1 MKIIRERVAGIDQH
15 RDSIK
20 VGVRLPGAGGE
31 REQIVRT
38 YATHTS
44 DLLVTRDWLKSLG
57 VTHVAI
63 ESTGNY
69 WKSTYYL
76 LEDDFEVVLVNAA
89 HVKHVEGKK
98 TDTQDC
104 LWLAELLECGLLR
117 ASFVPPPPIRV
128 LRALTRR
135 RKHVQE
141 DRTREIQRLHDVLQD
156 AGIKLSSVATD
167 ILGVSGRAILKQ
179 LVEGRTDPEA
189 LAELARGRLRAKLP
203 ELRQALQGQ
212 FTPQHGELVE
222 GILDHIE
229 FLEGALGEL
238 QRQIDAHAAAF
249 AEEQQR
255 LDTIPGWDVKTA
267 QAFLGECGA
276 NMKQFPTTKHL
287 GAWSGLAPGQH
298 ESAGR
303 RRAQRTRRGNRYLR
317 AALVEAAWAA
327 VLQKDNYF
335 AAQYHRLV
343 GHRGKKR
350 AIVAVAHSMI
360 EVAHV
365 LLSRKV
371 NYHDLGPDYFL
382 RLNQKAIERRC
393 VRQLQ
398 RLGYQVS
405 LTLTPPQPNALQE
418 ANV

>member
-1 MKIIRERVAGIDQH
+1 MKVIWERVAGIDQH
-15 RDSIK
+15 RDSVK
-20 VGVRLPGAGGE
+20 VGVRSPSADGE
-31 REQIVRT
+31 WEQVVRT
-38 YATHTS
+38 YPTHTP
-44 DLLVTRDWLKSLG
+44 DLLAMRDWLKALG

-76 LEDDFEVVLVNAA
+76 LEEDFTVLLVNAA
-89 HVKHVEGKK
+89 HVKHVPGKK

-104 LWLAELLECGLLR
+104 LWLAELLECGLLK
-117 ASFVPPPPIRV
+117 ASLIPPPPIRV

-135 RKHVQE
+135 RKHLQQ
-141 DRTREIQRLHDVLQD
+141 DRTREVQRLHDVLQD
-156 AGIKLSSVATD
+156 AGIKLSSVATN
-167 ILGVSGRAILKQ
+167 ILGVSGRAMLNQ

-203 ELRQALQGQ
+203 ELRKALEGQ
-212 FTPQHGELVE
+212 FTPEHGQLIE
-222 GILDHIE
+222 GILAHID
-229 FLEGALGEL
+229 FLEGALADL
-238 QRQIDAHAAAF
+238 QQHIDSQVAPY
-249 AEEQQR
+249 AEAQQR

-276 NMKQFPTTKHL
+276 DMNRFPTAKHL
-287 GAWSGLAPGQH
+287 GAWSGLAPAQH
-298 ESAGR
+298 ETAGKR
-303 RRAQRTRRGNRYLR
+303 RPQPTRHGNRYLR

-327 VLQKDNYF
+327 VHQNNNYF
-335 AAQYHRLV
+335 SAQYHRLV
-343 GHRGKKR
+343 GHRGKKK

-371 NYHDLGPDYFL
+371 DYRDLGPDYFL
-382 RLNQKAIERRC
+382 RRNQEAIQRRC

-398 RLGYQVS
+398 RLGYHV
-405 LTLTPPQPNALQE
+405 TLTPQE
-418 ANV
+418 ATV

>member
-1 MKIIRERVAGIDQH
+1 MKMIWERVAGIDQH
-15 RDSIK
+15 RDSVK
-20 VGVRLPGAGGE
+20 VGVRLPGADGQ

-38 YATHTS
+38 YATPTT
-44 DLLVTRDWLKSLG
+44 DLLAMRDWLKALG

-76 LEDDFEVVLVNAA
+76 LEEEFTVLLVNAA
-89 HVKHVEGKK
+89 HVKHVPGKK

-104 LWLAELLECGLLR
+104 LWLAELLECGLLK
-117 ASFVPPPPIRV
+117 ASLIPPPPLRV

-135 RKHVQE
+135 RKHVQQ
-141 DRTREIQRLHDVLQD
+141 DRTREVQRLHDVLQD
-156 AGIKLSSVATD
+156 AGIKLSSVATN

-203 ELRQALQGQ
+203 ELRKALEGQ
-212 FTPQHGELVE
+212 FSPEHGQLVE
-222 GILDHIE
+222 GILAHID
-229 FLEGALGEL
+229 FLEAALAEL
-238 QRQIDAHAAAF
+238 QQHIDSQVAPY
-249 AEEQQR
+249 AEEQKR
-255 LDTIPGWDVKTA
+255 LDTIPGWDVKTS

-276 NMKQFPTTKHL
+276 DMKRFPTPKHL

-298 ESAGR
+298 QSAGKR
-303 RRAQRTRRGNRYLR
+303 RPQPTRHGNRYLR

-327 VLQKDNYF
+327 VHKEDNYF
-335 AAQYHRLV
+335 SAQYHRLV
-343 GHRGKKR
+343 GHRGKKK

-371 NYHDLGPDYFL
+371 DYHDLGPDYFL
-382 RLNQKAIERRC
+382 RRNQEAIERRC

-398 RLGYQVS
+398 RLGYKV
-405 LTLTPPQPNALQE
+405 TLTPQE
-418 ANV
+418 ATV